1 MYGTPSK
8 YPSQPPGAAS
18 GLSADSVRPAPPG
31 YPHAMRSLFRS
42 TSDTGRTASR
52 NDALDGLRLLAVAAV
67 MAFHFGL
74 PHAAAGFL
82 GVDVFFV
89 LSGYLITSLLLRQLD
104 RGRIE
109 VFDFWTRR
117 MRRLIPALLVVIA
130 AVLAWG
136 AFFAPAMSRDGLRGD
151 ITATLFYVAN
161 WHFISTST
169 YFASDGVAS
178 PLQHMW
184 SLAVEEQFYLVWPLL
199 LALTA
204 LIVREPRRRLIAV
217 GTIAG
222 VGIVASA
229 IRLSALWASAGQ
241 DRAYL
246 GTDSRI
252 FEPLAGALLAVL
264 MTSAPV
270 RARITRAHWRLLTA
284 GGIGLLWALATLGG
298 PGGATS
304 GYANGGALVVAA
316 STAAVIAALAT
327 RGSTATRAL
336 ALPPVAYL
344 GRLSYGMYLWHW
356 PLQVWTERYGWFDLS
371 RWGMPLRACLLTV
384 LTVALAA
391 LSYHLVEAPI
401 RYGTVARFLVPRRA
415 FVAVP
420 LTLGALFLIN
430 SSLVQPRAGAAVG
443 RVTRT
448 IVLVG
453 DSVPQRLA
461 PDLARAAARH
471 GYVVIS
477 ATRGSCPA
485 TGVAVVGRTG
495 KPWGAGVKCATDV
508 PARQDAA
515 IAKYRPALVIWWS
528 RYELADRIDAN
539 GNPVTFAT
547 PAYWALQKQA
557 FATRT
562 EALTRLGATVVA
574 VQIERSGLGM
584 STRCT
589 PSKCGPFLERLIKA
603 TTAQDTWNAFL
614 ASHTSGAVRSISIQ
628 SLVCKDTASPCNDRL
643 PDGSLARPDGTH
655 YSPAAA
661 PLVAQTV
668 IDRALAAAGLKK

>member
-1 MYGTPSK
+1 VKSGSSTG
-8 YPSQPPGAAS
+8 GA
-18 GLSADSVRPAPPG
+18 L
-31 YPHAMRSLFRS
+31 
-42 TSDTGRTASR
+42 SR
-52 NDALDGLRLLAVAAV
+52 NDALDGLRLLAVVAV

-74 PHAAAGFL
+74 PHADGGFL

-104 RGRIE
+104 RGHIE

-117 MRRLIPALLVVIA
+117 MRRLIPALLVVIG
-130 AVLAWG
+130 VVVAWG
-136 AFFAPAMSRDGLRGD
+136 AVVAPAVSRDALRGD

-169 YFASDGVAS
+169 YFANDGVVS

-184 SLAVEEQFYLVWPLL
+184 SLAVEEQFYLVWPLVL
-199 LALTA
+199 VLTA
-204 LIVREPRRRLIAV
+204 LVVRQPRRRTIAV
-217 GTIAG
+217 GVIAG
-222 VGIVASA
+222 AGIVASA
-229 IRLSALWASAGQ
+229 IRLGTLWASAGQ
-241 DRAYL
+241 NRAYL
-246 GTDSRI
+246 GTDSRM
-252 FEPLAGALLAVL
+252 FEPLVGALLAVL

-270 RARITRAHWRLLTA
+270 RARVTRSHRLLLA
-284 GGIGLLWALATLGG
+284 VGGIGLAWGLATLGG
-298 PGGATS
+298 PDGATR
-304 GYANGGALVVAA
+304 GYANGGAVVVAV
-316 STAAVIAALAT
+316 STAAVIAAIAT
-327 RGSTATRAL
+327 RASTVTHAL
-336 ALPPVAYL
+336 ALPAIAYL
-344 GRLSYGMYLWHW
+344 GRLSYAMYLWHW
-356 PLQVWTERYGWFDLS
+356 PLQVWTERYGWWDLTGLS
-371 RWGMPLRACLLTV
+371 MPLRAFVLTV

-391 LSYHLVEAPI
+391 LSYHLIEAPI
-401 RYGTVARFLVPRRA
+401 RYGTVARFLVPRRT
-415 FVAVP
+415 FVVVP
-420 LTLGALFLIN
+420 LTLCALFLIN
-430 SSLVQPRAGAAVG
+430 SSLVQPRAGAAIG

-461 PDLARAAARH
+461 PYLARAAAPY
-471 GYVVIS
+471 GYVVVS

-485 TGVAVVGRTG
+485 TGVAVVDQTG
-495 KPWGAGVKCATDV
+495 KPWGAGTTCATDV

-515 IAKYRPALVIWWS
+515 IARYRPALVIWWS
-528 RYELADRIDAN
+528 RYEVADRVDAA
-539 GNPVTFAT
+539 GNPVPFAT

-589 PSKCGPFLERLIKA
+589 PTKCGPFLERLIKA
-603 TTAQDTWNAFL
+603 TAAQDYWNAFL

-628 SLVCKDTASPCNDRL
+628 NVVCRDAASPCNDRL

-655 YSPAAA
+655 YAPAAA
-661 PLVAQTV
+661 PRVAQAV
-668 IDRALAAAGLKK
+668 IERALAGANPQN